1 MSGTKAGGLLAAKK
15 NLEKNPNFYREIG
28 MIGGRLGHDGGFA
41 AGEEGR
47 QRAIW
52 AGAKGGA
59 ISRRRR
65 VGETEEEYATR
76 KANNGK

>member
-1 MSGTKAGGLLAAKK
+1 MAGTKIGGLKAAAK

-28 MIGGRLGHDGGFA
+28 MIGGRLGHTGGFA
-41 AGEEGR
+41 GNPELAR
-47 QRAIW
+47 I

-65 VGETEEEYATR
+65 VGETDEEYAIR